1 MQVEILKIP
10 MMPSAIG
17 IIGIILELNNL
28 FLVLGCHFHESFHF
42 TCQYHL
48 LHYRSCIGIGNE
60 VYRWNRMCNEEIGH
74 FSLGYTSIFGTHSHG
89 IGTIQCCGVNSLVRL
104 QTQLYTSQRND
115 ELPLGCFWCIKPS
128 GNVFHWKSCESL
140 TFFKILL
147 MALSF
152 EYCFFITSKLLIFRD
167 IRKYSKPFLCDKLNL
182 KL

>member
-74 FSLGYTSIFGTHSHG
+74 FSLGNTSIFGTHSHG

-115 ELPLGCFWCIKPS
+115 ELHVARRLSLDCSRWQQPPPNLHLS
-128 GNVFHWKSCESL
+128 SCVP
-140 TFFKILL
+140 
-147 MALSF
+147 
-152 EYCFFITSKLLIFRD
+152 C
-167 IRKYSKPFLCDKLNL
+167 RKAY
-182 KL
+182 